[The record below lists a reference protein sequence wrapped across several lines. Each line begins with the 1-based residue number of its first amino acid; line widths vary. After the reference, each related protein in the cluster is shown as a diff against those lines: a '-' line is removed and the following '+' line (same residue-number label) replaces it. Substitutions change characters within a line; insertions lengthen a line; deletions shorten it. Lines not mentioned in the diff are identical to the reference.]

1 MKTEDFFRYLGYVG
15 IVLAVIGIIILLLK
29 TMFNYSLR

>member
-15 IVLAVIGIIILLLK
+15 IVLAVVGIIILLLK
-29 TMFNYSLR
+29 TIL